1 MTIFGKRIL
10 ELKEELGL
18 TYSQMGRICGIDQR
32 NFSAW
37 TKKYKMPNADMVIKI
52 AKGLNVSAD
61 WLLGLSNDR
70 RRHG

>member
-10 ELKEELGL
+10 EIKNDLGL
-18 TYSQMGRICGIDQR
+18 SYAQMGELTGVDKR

-37 TKKYKMPNADMVIKI
+37 VNQYKMPNADMVIKI

-61 WLLGLSNDR
+61 WLLGLSNER

>member
-18 TYSQMGRICGIDQR
+18 TYSQMGKITGVDPK

-37 TKKYKMPNADMVIKI
+37 ANKYKMPNADMVIKI

-70 RRHG
+70 RRNG